1 MTTQYIFSKI
11 KMKFVQLSNYNCNF
25 NGKEFYRNYQL
36 LSNQK
41 KNVLYRVTLS
51 YVKLENHSQ
60 EECEIVFTQPKIS
73 FPSLNKNCESKSQQ
87 TFYTDEDNILTFE
100 WIYFNIL
107 VGSDKIQYTGKW
119 EIELIIEEV

>member
-1 MTTQYIFSKI
+1 
-11 KMKFVQLSNYNCNF
+11 MKFIQLSNYNCNF

-36 LSNQK
+36 LSSQK

-60 EECEIVFTQPKIS
+60 EECEIVFSQPEMS
-73 FPSLNKNCESKSQQ
+73 FPTVRLDENCESTSQQ
-87 TFYTDEDNILTFE
+87 TFYTDKDNILTFE

-107 VGSDKIQYTGKW
+107 VGPNKVQYTGKW
-119 EIELIIEEV
+119 EIELIIEED